1 VITNFKTA
9 NFKTKFSLRI
19 GSREVRKFRQTFGD
33 MRGDSG
39 DTLCFV
45 YPGSS
50 GYLEVGMNRRSA
62 ADSLQASPGDSI
74 LLRDTIS

>member
-1 VITNFKTA
+1 VITNFKAA
-9 NFKTKFSLRI
+9 NFRTKFSLRI

-33 MRGDSG
+33 AG

-45 YPGSS
+45 YEGSS

-62 ADSLQASPGDSI
+62 AASLQASPGDAI
-74 LLRDTIS
+74 TLRDTIS